1 MVITDVAKA
10 SDPILA
16 WLKFKKEQKNRV
28 VLTFSRVDRFLKLY
42 IHAIRFGWT
51 TQEKCLAHSSFSFI
65 I

>member
-10 SDPILA
+10 RDPILA

-28 VLTFSRVDRFLKLY
+28 VPTFGRVDRLLKLY
-42 IHAIRFGWT
+42 IHGIRFGWT
-51 TQEKCLAHSSFSFI
+51 IQGKCLAHSSFLFI